1 MENNNNQNL
10 TVWQKLSKTF
20 GPDGTLGQGE
30 PDYRLDKS
38 EILKTKDKAEYE
50 REKLQKQQSLYLG
63 SNWTKVENNLYTQ
76 AVYYEPT
83 RLAAFY
89 DYESMEYTPE
99 ISTALDIYAEESTT
113 PNQDGYV
120 LQVYSESKR
129 IKSILVDLFVNVL
142 DINTNLPMWIR
153 NMCKYGDNFVYLK
166 LDSEK
171 GVTGC
176 MQLPNIEIERLERGI
191 ESKTSTATVNVNRK
205 DLKFIWKVKSTEF
218 NTWEI
223 GHFRLLGD
231 DRKLPYGT
239 SMLEKARR
247 IWKQLVLA
255 EDAMLIYRT
264 SRAPERRV
272 FKVFVGNMDDKDVEP
287 YVQRVA
293 NKFKRDQVVDRKT
306 GNVDLRFNQMAVD
319 QDYFIPVRDA
329 AATNPIDTL
338 PGGTNL
344 SEIADIEYIQKKLV
358 TALRVPKAYLGFEEP
373 VGDGKN
379 LSLLDI
385 RFARTI
391 NRIQKS
397 AIAEM
402 NKIAIIHLFLMGFED
417 ELSNFTLQLTNPSK
431 QADLLMIDVWATK
444 ITLYKDM
451 VSEIPKSIQPVS
463 ATWAKKHIFGFSDD
477 EIKNE
482 LLQIRMERAVSAE
495 LDNTAT
501 IVTRTGIFDTVDRL
515 YKPVTGTTLPAG
527 GAPGADEGG
536 SPPPDA
542 GVAPPPDAG
551 APLPESIRK
560 DKNKLILESNEDD
573 FNEDEFLDFKKIN
586 NSLGD
591 LEDQLSKLLG
601 D

>member
-1 MENNNNQNL
+1 
-10 TVWQKLSKTF
+10 
-20 GPDGTLGQGE
+20 
-30 PDYRLDKS
+30 
-38 EILKTKDKAEYE
+38 
-50 REKLQKQQSLYLG
+50 
-63 SNWTKVENNLYTQ
+63 
-76 AVYYEPT
+76 
-83 RLAAFY
+83 
-89 DYESMEYTPE
+89 
-99 ISTALDIYAEESTT
+99 
-113 PNQDGYV
+113 
-120 LQVYSESKR
+120 
-129 IKSILVDLFVNVL
+129 
-142 DINTNLPMWIR
+142 
-153 NMCKYGDNFVYLK
+153 
-166 LDSEK
+166 
-171 GVTGC
+171 
-176 MQLPNIEIERLERGI
+176 
-191 ESKTSTATVNVNRK
+191 
-205 DLKFIWKVKSTEF
+205 
-218 NTWEI
+218 
-223 GHFRLLGD
+223 
-231 DRKLPYGT
+231 
-239 SMLEKARR
+239 
-247 IWKQLVLA
+247 
-255 EDAMLIYRT
+255 
-264 SRAPERRV
+264 
-272 FKVFVGNMDDKDVEP
+272 MDDKDVEP

-329 AATNPIDTL
+329 TATMPIETL

-515 YKPVTGTTLPAG
+515 YKPVTGTTLSAG
-527 GAPGADEGG
+527 GAPAADAGGA
-536 SPPPDA
+536 PPPDA
-542 GVAPPPDAG
+542 GAPPPPDAG
-551 APLPESIRK
+551 APLPESMRR

>member
-1 MENNNNQNL
+1 
-10 TVWQKLSKTF
+10 
-20 GPDGTLGQGE
+20 
-30 PDYRLDKS
+30 
-38 EILKTKDKAEYE
+38 
-50 REKLQKQQSLYLG
+50 
-63 SNWTKVENNLYTQ
+63 
-76 AVYYEPT
+76 
-83 RLAAFY
+83 
-89 DYESMEYTPE
+89 
-99 ISTALDIYAEESTT
+99 
-113 PNQDGYV
+113 
-120 LQVYSESKR
+120 
-129 IKSILVDLFVNVL
+129 
-142 DINTNLPMWIR
+142 
-153 NMCKYGDNFVYLK
+153 
-166 LDSEK
+166 
-171 GVTGC
+171 
-176 MQLPNIEIERLERGI
+176 
-191 ESKTSTATVNVNRK
+191 
-205 DLKFIWKVKSTEF
+205 
-218 NTWEI
+218 
-223 GHFRLLGD
+223 
-231 DRKLPYGT
+231 
-239 SMLEKARR
+239 
-247 IWKQLVLA
+247 
-255 EDAMLIYRT
+255 
-264 SRAPERRV
+264 
-272 FKVFVGNMDDKDVEP
+272 
-287 YVQRVA
+287 
-293 NKFKRDQVVDRKT
+293 
-306 GNVDLRFNQMAVD
+306 MAVD

-329 AATNPIDTL
+329 TATSPIDTL

-515 YKPVTGTTLPAG
+515 YKPVTGTTLSAG
-527 GAPGADEGG
+527 GAPGAEAGG
-536 SPPPDA
+536 APPDA
-542 GVAPPPDAG
+542 GGAPPPPPPDAG
-551 APLPESIRK
+551 APLPESMRR
-560 DKNKLILESNEDD
+560 DNNKLILESNEDD